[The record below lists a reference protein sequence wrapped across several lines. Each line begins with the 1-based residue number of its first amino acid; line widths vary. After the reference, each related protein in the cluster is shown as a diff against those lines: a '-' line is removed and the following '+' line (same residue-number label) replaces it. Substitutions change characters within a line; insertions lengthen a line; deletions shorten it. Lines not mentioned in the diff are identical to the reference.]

1 MFSRQ
6 DLDEIDF
13 QSIAREVKEFGE
25 WNLYFMLLVNLMIF
39 MWFLFF
45 QILFSIY
52 LLHMKFLNLTV
63 NRHKLKWTRPTCP
76 KSFGP
81 FSPNIHIQIF
91 QTDLGTFP

>member
-25 WNLYFMLLVNLMIF
+25 WNLYCYVNLMIF

-45 QILFSIY
+45 QILFLLY
-52 LLHMKFLNLTV
+52 LLQMKFLNLTV

-81 FSPNIHIQIF
+81 LSPNIHIQIL

>member
-25 WNLYFMLLVNLMIF
+25 WNLYFMLLVNLMFFHVVFIF
-39 MWFLFF
+39 PDF
-45 QILFSIY
+45 ISIIPFA
-52 LLHMKFLNLTV
+52 HEV
-63 NRHKLKWTRPTCP
+63 SEPDCNRHKLKWARPTCP
-76 KSFGP
+76 KSFDP
-81 FSPNIHIQIF
+81 LSPDIHIQIF

>member
-45 QILFSIY
+45 QILFSII
-52 LLHMKFLNLTV
+52 
-63 NRHKLKWTRPTCP
+63 
-76 KSFGP
+76 P
-81 FSPNIHIQIF
+81 FAHEISEP
-91 QTDLGTFP
+91 DCK